1 MRNANYVMEKT
12 MKISNPFI
20 LSGYISKEFFCDR
33 EKETTKIIE
42 AIQNNRNITLFSQR
56 RIGKTSLIYHIFN
69 SLKIDKNNA
78 CIYLDVLASTSLS
91 EFINVFGNSVIN
103 AIESKPEKFFK
114 KVKDLFSNLRPV
126 ISIDSLTGSP
136 SFQLTIDSKQEAEK
150 SIEGI
155 FNYLKSQK
163 KKIVI
168 AIDEFQQVAQYQEKN
183 VEALLRTNIQK
194 LTNTVFLFSGSK
206 KHLLLSIFEDK
217 NRPFYKSTQL
227 IELDK
232 IEKQV
237 YSDFIINH
245 FSKSDKKINKQH
257 CDQILEWTN
266 FQTFY
271 VQYICNRIFGKN
283 IKQISES
290 MINETFIEILK
301 EQEITFINYRNLL
314 TDYQWKIIRAI
325 AAEGHVKSVL
335 SKNFIS
341 KHKLNTPSSVKT
353 AVDSL
358 IVKEILVN
366 DITGFYVQDILFQ
379 RWLERN

>member
-1 MRNANYVMEKT
+1 

-136 SFQLTIDSKQEAEK
+136 GFQLTIDSKQEAEK

-168 AIDEFQQVAQYQEKN
+168 AIDEFQQVAQYPEKN

>member
-1 MRNANYVMEKT
+1 

-20 LSGYISKEFFCDR
+20 LSGYVSKEYFCDR
-33 EKETTKIIE
+33 ASETEKLIE
-42 AIQNNRNITLFSQR
+42 AINNNRNITLYSQR
-56 RIGKTSLIYHIFN
+56 RIGKTSLINHVYNI
-69 SLKIDKNNA
+69 LKTDKNYI
-78 CIYLDVLASTSLS
+78 CIYLDVLASTSLN

-114 KVKDLFSNLRPV
+114 KVKDLFSSLRPV

-136 SFQLTIDSKQEAEK
+136 SFQLTIDSKNEAEK

-155 FNYLKSQK
+155 FSYLKSQK

-168 AIDEFQQVAQYQEKN
+168 AIDEFQQVAQYPEKN
-183 VEALLRTNIQK
+183 VEAFLRTNIQK
-194 LTNTVFLFSGSK
+194 ITNTVFIFSGSK

-227 IELDK
+227 IELNK

-237 YSDFIINH
+237 YTDFIVNH
-245 FSKSDKKINKQH
+245 FSKSDKKISKQL
-257 CDQILEWTN
+257 CEQILDWTN
-266 FQTFY
+266 IQTFY

-290 MINETFIEILK
+290 LINETFIEVLK

-314 TDYQWKIIRAI
+314 TDYQWKILRAI
-325 AAEGHVKSVL
+325 AAEGIVKSVL
-335 SKNFIS
+335 SKNFVT

-358 IVKEILVN
+358 IVKEVLVN
-366 DITGFYVQDILFQ
+366 DAAGYYVQDILFQ

>member
-1 MRNANYVMEKT
+1 

-20 LSGYISKEFFCDR
+20 LSGYISKEYFCDR
-33 EKETTKIIE
+33 ERETAKIVD

-56 RIGKTSLIYHIFN
+56 RVGKTSLIHHVFN
-69 SLKIDKNNA
+69 TLKLDKNNK
-78 CIYLDVLASTSLS
+78 CIYLDILASTSLN

-136 SFQLTIDSKQEAEK
+136 SFQLTIDSKHEAEK

-163 KKIVI
+163 KRIVI
-168 AIDEFQQVAQYQEKN
+168 AIDEFQQVAQYPEKN

-245 FSKSDKKINKQH
+245 FSKSDKKISKQQ
-257 CDQILEWTN
+257 CDQILEWTYI
-266 FQTFY
+266 QTFY

-290 MINETFIEILK
+290 MINETLIEILK

-325 AAEGHVKSVL
+325 AAEGQVKSVL
-335 SKNFIS
+335 SKNFIT

-358 IVKEILVN
+358 IAKEILVN
-366 DITGFYVQDILFQ
+366 DNSGYYVQDILFQ
-379 RWLERN
+379 RWLERNWYLIIK

>member
-1 MRNANYVMEKT
+1 MEKT

-20 LSGYISKEFFCDR
+20 LSGYISKEYFCDR
-33 EKETTKIIE
+33 ERETAKIVD

-56 RIGKTSLIYHIFN
+56 RVGKTSLIHHVFN
-69 SLKIDKNNA
+69 TLKLDKNNK
-78 CIYLDVLASTSLS
+78 CIYLDILASTSLN

-103 AIESKPEKFFK
+103 TIESKPEKFFK

-136 SFQLTIDSKQEAEK
+136 SFQLTIDSKHEAEK

-163 KKIVI
+163 KRIVI
-168 AIDEFQQVAQYQEKN
+168 AIDEFQQVAQYPEKN

-245 FSKSDKKINKQH
+245 FSKSDKKISKQQ
-257 CDQILEWTN
+257 CDQVLEWTN
-266 FQTFY
+266 IQTFY

-290 MINETFIEILK
+290 MINETLIEILK

-325 AAEGHVKSVL
+325 AAEGQVKSVL
-335 SKNFIS
+335 SKNFIT

-358 IVKEILVN
+358 IAKEILVN
-366 DITGFYVQDILFQ
+366 DNSGYYVQDILFQ

>member
-1 MRNANYVMEKT
+1 MEKT

-20 LSGYISKEFFCDR
+20 LSGYISKEYFCDR
-33 EKETTKIIE
+33 ERETAKIVD

-56 RIGKTSLIYHIFN
+56 RVGKTSLIHHVFN
-69 SLKIDKNNA
+69 TLKFDKNNK
-78 CIYLDVLASTSLS
+78 CIYLDILASTSLN

-136 SFQLTIDSKQEAEK
+136 SFQLTIDSKHEAEK

-163 KKIVI
+163 KRIVI
-168 AIDEFQQVAQYQEKN
+168 AIDEFQQVAQYPEKN

-245 FSKSDKKINKQH
+245 FSKSDKKISKQQ
-257 CDQILEWTN
+257 CDQILEWTYI
-266 FQTFY
+266 QTFY

-290 MINETFIEILK
+290 MINETLIEILK

-325 AAEGHVKSVL
+325 AAEGQVKSVL
-335 SKNFIS
+335 SKNFIT

-358 IVKEILVN
+358 IAKEILVN
-366 DITGFYVQDILFQ
+366 DNSGYYVQDILFQ

>member
-1 MRNANYVMEKT
+1 M
-12 MKISNPFI
+12 
-20 LSGYISKEFFCDR
+20 
-33 EKETTKIIE
+33 
-42 AIQNNRNITLFSQR
+42 
-56 RIGKTSLIYHIFN
+56 
-69 SLKIDKNNA
+69 
-78 CIYLDVLASTSLS
+78 
-91 EFINVFGNSVIN
+91 
-103 AIESKPEKFFK
+103 
-114 KVKDLFSNLRPV
+114 
-126 ISIDSLTGSP
+126 
-136 SFQLTIDSKQEAEK
+136 
-150 SIEGI
+150 
-155 FNYLKSQK
+155 
-163 KKIVI
+163 
-168 AIDEFQQVAQYQEKN
+168 
-183 VEALLRTNIQK
+183 
-194 LTNTVFLFSGSK
+194 
-206 KHLLLSIFEDK
+206 
-217 NRPFYKSTQL
+217 

-335 SKNFIS
+335 SKI
-341 KHKLNTPSSVKT
+341 LYQNT
-353 AVDSL
+353 
-358 IVKEILVN
+358 N
-366 DITGFYVQDILFQ
+366 
-379 RWLERN
+379 

>member
-1 MRNANYVMEKT
+1 

-20 LSGYISKEFFCDR
+20 LSGYISKEYFCDR
-33 EKETTKIIE
+33 ERETAKIVD

-56 RIGKTSLIYHIFN
+56 RVGKTSLIHHVFN
-69 SLKIDKNNA
+69 TLKFDKNNK
-78 CIYLDVLASTSLS
+78 CIYLDILASTSLN

-103 AIESKPEKFFK
+103 TIESKPEKFFK

-136 SFQLTIDSKQEAEK
+136 SFQLTIDSKHEAEK

-163 KKIVI
+163 KRIVI
-168 AIDEFQQVAQYQEKN
+168 AIDEFQQVAQYPEKN

-245 FSKSDKKINKQH
+245 FSKSDKKISKQQ
-257 CDQILEWTN
+257 CDQILEWTYI
-266 FQTFY
+266 QTFY

-290 MINETFIEILK
+290 MINETLIEILK

-325 AAEGHVKSVL
+325 AAEGQVKSVL
-335 SKNFIS
+335 SKNFIT

-358 IVKEILVN
+358 IAKEILVN
-366 DITGFYVQDILFQ
+366 DNSGYYVQDILFQ
-379 RWLERN
+379 RWLERNWYLIIK

>member
-1 MRNANYVMEKT
+1 MEKN

-20 LSGYISKEFFCDR
+20 LSGYISREFFCDR

-56 RIGKTSLIYHIFN
+56 RIGKTSLILHVFN
-69 SLKIDKNNA
+69 TLKIDKNNA
-78 CIYLDVLASTSLS
+78 SIYLDVLASTSLS
-91 EFINVFGNSVIN
+91 EFINVFGNSVIS

-114 KVKDLFSNLRPV
+114 KVKDIFSNLRPV

-168 AIDEFQQVAQYQEKN
+168 AIDEFQQVAQYPEKN

-245 FSKSDKKINKQH
+245 FSKSEKKINKLQ
-257 CDQILEWTN
+257 CNQILDWTN
-266 FQTFY
+266 IQTFY

-283 IKQISES
+283 IKLISES
-290 MINETFIEILK
+290 MINQTFIEILK

>member
-1 MRNANYVMEKT
+1 

-20 LSGYISKEFFCDR
+20 LSGYISKEYFCDR
-33 EKETTKIIE
+33 ERETAKIVD

-56 RIGKTSLIYHIFN
+56 RVGKTSLIHHVFN
-69 SLKIDKNNA
+69 TLKFDKNNK
-78 CIYLDVLASTSLS
+78 CIYLDILASTSLN

-136 SFQLTIDSKQEAEK
+136 SFQLTIDSKHEAEK

-163 KKIVI
+163 KRIVI
-168 AIDEFQQVAQYQEKN
+168 AIDEFQQVAQYPEKN

-245 FSKSDKKINKQH
+245 FSKSDKKISKQQ
-257 CDQILEWTN
+257 CDQILEWTYI
-266 FQTFY
+266 QTFY

-290 MINETFIEILK
+290 MINETLIEILK

-325 AAEGHVKSVL
+325 AAEGQVKSVL
-335 SKNFIS
+335 SKNFIT

-358 IVKEILVN
+358 IAKEILVN
-366 DITGFYVQDILFQ
+366 DNSGYYVQDILFQ
-379 RWLERN
+379 RWLERNWYLIIK

>member
-1 MRNANYVMEKT
+1 

-20 LSGYISKEFFCDR
+20 LSGYISKEYFCDR
-33 EKETTKIIE
+33 ERETAKIVD

-56 RIGKTSLIYHIFN
+56 RVGKTSLIHHVFN
-69 SLKIDKNNA
+69 TLKLDKNNK
-78 CIYLDVLASTSLS
+78 CIYLDILASTSLN

-136 SFQLTIDSKQEAEK
+136 SFQLTIDSKHEAEK

-163 KKIVI
+163 KRIVI
-168 AIDEFQQVAQYQEKN
+168 AIDEFQQVAQYPEKN

-245 FSKSDKKINKQH
+245 FSKSDKKISKQQ
-257 CDQILEWTN
+257 CDQVLEWTN
-266 FQTFY
+266 IQTFY

-290 MINETFIEILK
+290 IINETLIEILK

-325 AAEGHVKSVL
+325 AAEGQVKSVL
-335 SKNFIS
+335 SKNFIT

-358 IVKEILVN
+358 IAKEILVN
-366 DITGFYVQDILFQ
+366 DNSGYYVQDILFQ